1 MKAKGCVFEASR
13 LWSPLGAAAPP
24 DLLSDESRFGNNGVH
39 TDITWVQLPSGLW
52 VRSFDGIT
60 SLIDCGADDSLDS
73 YLKPQGFSLEAWVL
87 ANSDG
92 GNDNGKIFYK
102 DWGYE
107 LWLRSETI
115 DGCLIEA
122 MVDLVTTDANA
133 ITSGRIKIGV
143 WGHIVAV
150 YNRLGTFRIELYLD
164 GQLMALGTDTAGV
177 GGLTDDTG
185 TPLYLGNDGLNY
197 PFDGYQAFL
206 RIHSYALSLDQI
218 NKHFEAERR
227 FFGV

>member
-1 MKAKGCVFEASR
+1 MKTRGLVLDPRRYRTSVTPPAS
-13 LWSPLGAAAPP
+13 LE
-24 DLLSDESRFGNNGVH
+24 DTSRFGNNGVH
-39 TDITWVQLPSGLW
+39 YDITWVRLAPSGLW
-52 VRSFDGIT
+52 VREFDGIT
-60 SLIDCGADDSLDS
+60 SLVDCGADPSLDS

-107 LWLRSETI
+107 LWLSSETV

-122 MVDLVTTDANA
+122 MVDHITTNADAV
-133 ITSGRIKIGV
+133 TSGRIKIGV

-185 TPLYLGNDGLNY
+185 TPLYLGNDGVNF
-197 PFDGYQAFL
+197 PFDGQKVNHKVYSYSLSPADIYAHYQ
-206 RIHSYALSLDQI
+206 
-218 NKHFEAERR
+218 AERR